1 MDVETRQKIETI
13 LYSSS
18 ANPESKVYA
27 IANILHAKHLIVP
40 QLWYAILDLKD
51 KHLKEIDF
59 TLLEDCKE
67 DNVCS
72 Q

>member
-1 MDVETRQKIETI
+1 MNTKTRQKIETI
-13 LYSSS
+13 LYSSN
-18 ANPESKVYA
+18 ANPESRVYA
-27 IANILHAKHLIVP
+27 IANILHAEHLVVP

-59 TLLEDCKE
+59 TLLEDHKE